1 MKVLNV
7 KVLAKRNGPE
17 SCGGAR
23 KCMVEALTGVHAGCV
38 LSREIPI
45 LGADAVEVR
54 GRQHWAGRQGEICLD
69 LARSETT
76 RMHVRT
82 MYGSRE
88 ILWPSELITGA
99 ERVMNPKGARSR

>member
-23 KCMVEALTGVHAGCV
+23 KRMAEALTGVHAGRV

-45 LGADAVEVR
+45 SGADAVEVS
-54 GRQHWAGRQGEICLD
+54 GRQHWTTRYGESCLD
-69 LARSETT
+69 LTRSETM
-76 RMHVRT
+76 RMHVHT
-82 MYGSRE
+82 MYGTRE
-88 ILWPSELITGA
+88 ILWSSQPSVGRD
-99 ERVMNPKGARSR
+99 RVMNLKGVRLR

>member
-23 KCMVEALTGVHAGCV
+23 KCVDEALTGVHAGCV

-45 LGADAVEVR
+45 PGADAVEIR
-54 GRQHWAGRQGEICLD
+54 GRQHWTDRHGEICLD

-82 MYGSRE
+82 MRGNRE
-88 ILWPSELITGA
+88 VLRSSEPITGT

>member
-23 KCMVEALTGVHAGCV
+23 KCVDEALTGVHAGCV
-38 LSREIPI
+38 SSREIPI
-45 LGADAVEVR
+45 PGADAVEER
-54 GRQHWAGRQGEICLD
+54 GRQHWTDRHGEICLD

-76 RMHVRT
+76 RMYVHT
-82 MYGSRE
+82 MRGNRE
-88 ILWPSELITGA
+88 ILQSSEPITGA
-99 ERVMNPKGARSR
+99 ERVMNLKRVRSR